1 MRQTCVQGTGC
12 ATPVIA
18 DDDTIELNQGYLNYQ
33 GLANTNFRLGR
44 QRIKLDNDRFI
55 GNAGFRQNEQTFD
68 AALVSHAPLPGLD
81 LTYAFVDHVNRVF
94 GDDARLGDFDSN
106 THLFNATHDGF
117 GWGRITLYDYLIE
130 VDDDAPAF
138 SSNSTGLRLDG
149 DHTFRF
155 NRDLTALYEAE
166 FAYQTDHSDN
176 PGDYGLTYYQI
187 GPGVRIRDLT
197 VRLGYEVLGGNGTN
211 AFQTPFTSVHKFNGA
226 TDRFATIP
234 VDGLR
239 DSSVSLAYVVPMDR
253 YLGDLRLSAA
263 AHDFRAEDNGTRY
276 GTEWSLKLTKFF
288 DLSHIVNA
296 SVRAVFD
303 LEYASYDADAFSSD
317 TDKFWATLQLRYN

>member
-81 LTYAFVDHVNRVF
+81 LTYAFVDHVNPVF

-149 DHTFRF
+149 DHTFRYRG
-155 NRDLTALYEAE
+155 RDAGYPAPPAQIRTCPLRHPAPPLGW
-166 FAYQTDHSDN
+166 TDGESAVRPRVSDFQ
-176 PGDYGLTYYQI
+176 PGPMGSGQS
-187 GPGVRIRDLT
+187 RD
-197 VRLGYEVLGGNGTN
+197 VSPCGAVL
-211 AFQTPFTSVHKFNGA
+211 
-226 TDRFATIP
+226 
-234 VDGLR
+234 LR
-239 DSSVSLAYVVPMDR
+239 P
-253 YLGDLRLSAA
+253 AA
-263 AHDFRAEDNGTRY
+263 
-276 GTEWSLKLTKFF
+276 
-288 DLSHIVNA
+288 
-296 SVRAVFD
+296 
-303 LEYASYDADAFSSD
+303 
-317 TDKFWATLQLRYN
+317 